1 MAGSLLAVKAEE
13 ILRKIEEGK
22 PVEYENVL
30 IFGDLDLCRLDLP
43 SDEGM
48 GKVVSSIIKIEYS
61 IIKGDVFFDRS
72 TFSNLV
78 DFDGTIFTKVANF
91 SESQFCD
98 DAGFSEAQFQGD
110 ANFYRARFKTEANF
124 SRTRFSGDADFRS
137 VAFYKNLNLDS
148 AKGSVIRFSD
158 VTFGDGSYVYFRDL
172 DFNKIA
178 VRWDPLQDHLPY
190 DGSVYLSLVKNFRNL
205 EQFDDADNCYY
216 KYREE
221 KKARAVSCRA
231 RVIDSLAC
239 ISCGYGVRPS
249 NAVFL
254 SLGTIILFTLIF
266 WASKAIVQDGSAGVD
281 PGDQGL
287 IISIRDS
294 LYFSSMV
301 FIGRTPVHMYTYGN
315 FLYLT
320 VVETLMGWML
330 MALFLVTLGKVMLR

>member
-13 ILRKIEEGK
+13 ILRKIEDGK

-30 IFGDLDLCRLDLP
+30 IFGDLDLYRLDLP
-43 SDEGM
+43 CDEDIGT
-48 GKVVSSIIKIEYS
+48 VVSSIIKIEYS

-91 SESQFCD
+91 SESQFCA
-98 DAGFSEAQFQGD
+98 DAGFSEARFEGD
-110 ANFYRARFKTEANF
+110 ANFYRARFRTEANF
-124 SRTRFSGDADFRS
+124 SRTRFSGDVDFRS
-137 VAFYKNLNLDS
+137 VAFDKNLNLDS
-148 AKGSVIRFSD
+148 AKGSVIRLSD
-158 VTFGDGSYVYFRDL
+158 VTFGEGSYIYFRDL

-178 VRWDPLQDHLPY
+178 IRWESIQDHLPY
-190 DGSVYLSLVKNFRNL
+190 DGSAYLSLVKNFRNL

-216 KYREE
+216 QYREE
-221 KKARAVSCRA
+221 KRYRATSRRA
-231 RVIDSLAC
+231 RIIDSLAC

-254 SLGTIILFTLIF
+254 SLGLIFLFTLIF
-266 WASKAIVQDGSAGVD
+266 WASRAIVQDGGAGVD
-281 PGDQGL
+281 PGDQSL
-287 IISIRDS
+287 IRSLRDA